1 VTRRV
6 RRLLVILAVGLLVL
20 AAVLVIAF
28 LEGDLPD
35 FDPSIPASILQGK
48 GSIGAVALL
57 YLEESGVPMPVP
69 GDFFVMYI
77 GRQTAGQPLLLVA
90 AWLGLIATVVLGST
104 NLYMLARRF
113 GRRWVDGRLG
123 RILHI
128 TPERMARAE
137 IAFRRWGV
145 LAIIFG
151 RHIPG
156 FRVPITIV
164 AGTFRTPYPV
174 FAASVAVSTAV
185 WAGVFLIVGVKI
197 GARVQDFL
205 NAHHSTYLV
214 VAGVVAIAVGYV
226 VFRVVRAWSP
236 AVVPGVSSPTPA
248 PHAEPDLPAWR
259 GGEAPDLPAGRGGEA
274 PDLPAGRG
282 GESSSPAAPL
292 SGS

>member
-1 VTRRV
+1 VTRKV
-6 RRLLVILAVGLLVL
+6 GRLLVIAAVGLLVL
-20 AAVLVIAF
+20 AGVLLVAF

-35 FDPSIPASILQGK
+35 IDLSIPSSILHGK
-48 GSIGAVALL
+48 GTIGAFALL
-57 YLEESGVPMPVP
+57 YAEESGVPMPVP

-90 AWLGLIATVVLGST
+90 AWLGLIAIVVLGST

-128 TPERMARAE
+128 TPERMARADV
-137 IAFRRWGV
+137 AFRRWGV

-164 AGTFRTPYPV
+164 AGTLRTPYPT

-185 WAGVFLIVGVKI
+185 WASVFLIVGVKV

-205 NAHHSTYLV
+205 NAHHSAYV
-214 VAGVVAIAVGYV
+214 VAAVIVALAVGYV
-226 VFRVVRAWSP
+226 VFRTFRVWSP
-236 AVVPGVSSPTPA
+236 GVIRGGSSPTPA
-248 PHAEPDLPAWR
+248 PPDLPARR
-259 GGEAPDLPAGRGGEA
+259 GGEAPDLLARRGSE
-274 PDLPAGRG
+274 
-282 GESSSPAAPL
+282 
-292 SGS
+292 